1 MNTTRASL
9 LIRIRN
15 RQDSSA
21 WQEFDTIYRPMLYRF
36 ATLSG
41 ANPTEAEDVVQHCMT
56 AVHQHISTFEY
67 DKTRGRFKGWLK
79 TLVNNRIRNLFRD
92 RRERPADSVEFKA
105 LSARDDSPEELFDK
119 VWMDEHLRYA
129 LQQVR
134 QEVEEKTF
142 RAFKLYVID
151 ERPVEEICTLLEMNA
166 NQVHKAKYRITLRLS
181 EKMRELTDESEP
193 VG

>member
-21 WQEFDTIYRPMLYRF
+21 WQEFDTIYRPMLRRF

-41 ANPTEAEDVVQHCMT
+41 ANSTEAEDVVQHCMI

-67 DKTRGRFKGWLK
+67 DQTRGRFKGWLK

-92 RRERPADSVEFKA
+92 RRERAADSVEFKV
-105 LSARDDSPEELFDK
+105 LSDKGGSPEELFDK

-129 LQQVR
+129 LHQVR

-151 ERPVEEICTLLEMNA
+151 EMPVDEICRLLDVNA
-166 NQVHKAKYRITLRLS
+166 NQVHKAKYRITLRLG
-181 EKMRELTDESEP
+181 EKMRELTDEGESA
-193 VG
+193 G